1 MCDVDMQ
8 VIAETPE
15 IAAALTQGEGN
26 VPDSA
31 EYGESGRV
39 LNWP

>member
-1 MCDVDMQ
+1 MQ
-8 VIAETPE
+8 VLARTPDVVYS
-15 IAAALTQGEGN
+15 LGGEGD
-26 VPDSA
+26 VADSA